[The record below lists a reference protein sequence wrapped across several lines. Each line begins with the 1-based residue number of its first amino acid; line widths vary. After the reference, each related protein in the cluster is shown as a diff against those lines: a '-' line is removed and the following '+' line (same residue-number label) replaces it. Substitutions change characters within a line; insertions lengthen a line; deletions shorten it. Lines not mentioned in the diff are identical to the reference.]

1 METEK
6 LITYSAI
13 GVAGLV
19 CLVFLLDLAAGI
31 FGRHIAMGRLVHHRL
46 GILALARGRDGAG
59 TALKYENGG

>member
-6 LITYSAI
+6 IITYSAI

-31 FGRHIAMGRLVHHRL
+31 FGRQSVAMDILFIL
-46 GILALARGRDGAG
+46 GAAFLLWQGVE
-59 TALKYENGG
+59 TMLELK